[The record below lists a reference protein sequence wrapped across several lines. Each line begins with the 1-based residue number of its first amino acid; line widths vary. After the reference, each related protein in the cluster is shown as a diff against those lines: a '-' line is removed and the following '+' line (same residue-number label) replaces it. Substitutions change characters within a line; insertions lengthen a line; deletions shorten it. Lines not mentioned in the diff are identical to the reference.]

1 MRVRRLTAVTVAALT
16 TVWAFVAPAAEPVL
30 REVCPGKLWI
40 ESERPISFTGM
51 ERPFLCGDPETPAWR
66 EIPPAQVRFHLSTF
80 LEGRGYFRPGF
91 EERGDGLIARP
102 GPRTRVSGFRV
113 EGAPPEL
120 DWRRRRRV
128 KNRVLSPKFLN
139 DIEGWVRHE
148 AKSRGYPCP
157 VAKGRANVETGEI
170 VVDLAP
176 GPRQRI
182 ESVQVEEI
190 PGMDA
195 RVLRRFD
202 AFRTGAW
209 YNEDYLL
216 LSSDRAEDS
225 GLVQNTYFEA
235 DCGADGAVLRQ
246 KTFAGKPRLLRVG
259 VGADT
264 EEYAIVK
271 ASWKHTRLGR
281 NASNFEVAAYASY
294 KRQQLD
300 LTSELYLFA
309 PESRWHLLPTL
320 SFAHERESDFHFIS
334 GSAKLLAATSW
345 DRQDSGLRFAAGP
358 DLNYVD
364 TFRGAQPGLTRF
376 LSLEY
381 EVEWMSHYYE
391 WFRNDP
397 RTGFYLRATGNFA
410 NKNLL
415 SELTAQRFRIDG
427 QYLYNF
433 KNLDPPWLIFGV
445 RGALMGTFVDRT
457 PQNLAKLPPNYKF
470 YLGGSADLRGFG
482 RKELPDPDGALSAA
496 FASFELRFANWIPY
510 GVQPFLFFDA
520 GIMGDQAFRF
530 QLPFYYSPG
539 FGIRYD
545 SPIGV
550 FRTTLAR
557 GFKAGGDDGNPDNTH
572 FQFFISYGEE
582 F

>member
-1 MRVRRLTAVTVAALT
+1 MKPSLRVAAAVAL
-16 TVWAFVAPAAEPVL
+16 WALAGACPALAGEHVL
-30 REVCPGKLWI
+30 REICPGRLWL
-40 ESERPISFTGM
+40 ESEKAIRFTGM
-51 ERPFLCGDPETPAWR
+51 EQPFLCGDPETPAWR
-66 EIPPAQVRFHLSTF
+66 DIPPAQVRFHMSTF
-80 LEGRGYFRPGF
+80 LQARGYFRPEF
-91 EERGDGLIARP
+91 EERGEGLIVRP
-102 GPRTRVSGFRV
+102 GPRKLVSRFQV
-113 EGAPPEL
+113 DGAPPEV

-128 KNRVLSPKFLN
+128 RHRVLSPKFLN
-139 DIEGWVRHE
+139 EMEGWVRHE

-170 VVDLAP
+170 VVDLEP
-176 GPRQRI
+176 GPRQKI
-182 ESVQVEEI
+182 DGIQVEEI
-190 PGMDA
+190 PGMDSG
-195 RVLRRFD
+195 VLRRFD
-202 AFRTGAW
+202 AFQPGEW
-209 YNEDYLL
+209 FNEDYLL
-216 LSSDRAEDS
+216 LSADRAEKS
-225 GLVQNTYFEA
+225 GLVQNTYFES
-235 DCGADGAVLRQ
+235 DCGAEGVALRQ

-281 NASNFEVAAYASY
+281 KASNFEVAAYASY

-300 LTSELYLFA
+300 ISSELYFLA
-309 PESRWHLLPTL
+309 PESRWHLFPVL
-320 SFAHERESDFHFIS
+320 SFSHERESDFHFIS

-345 DRQDSGLRFAAGP
+345 DWQESGLRFAAGP

-381 EVEWMSHYYE
+381 EAEWMSHYYE
-391 WFRNDP
+391 WFQNDP
-397 RTGFYLRATGNFA
+397 RTGFYLRLTGNLT

-415 SELTAQRFRIDG
+415 SELSAQRFRVDG

-433 KNLDPPWLIFGV
+433 RNLDPPWLVFGV
-445 RGALMGTFVDRT
+445 RGAFMGTFVDRT
-457 PQNLAKLPPNYKF
+457 PENLAKLPPNYKF

-482 RKELPDPDGALSAA
+482 RKELPNPDGALSAA

-510 GVQPFLFFDA
+510 GVQPFVFLDA
-520 GIMGDQAFRF
+520 GILGDQAFRF
-530 QLPFYYSPG
+530 KLPFYYSPG
-539 FGIRYD
+539 FGIRYH